1 MVKVLNLKSMK
12 LLKYQNIKRFLQ
24 NVISIWSEEV
34 CVVKNVKN
42 TGSWTY
48 VISDLKCEE
57 IVETFCEK
65 RIAKK
70 QIKKS
75 LELKCNK
82 EKR

>member
-1 MVKVLNLKSMK
+1 MMKVLNLKSMK

-48 VISDLKCEE
+48 VISDLKYEE
-57 IVETFCEK
+57 IVETFCENELQK
-65 RIAKK
+65 NKSKK
-70 QIKKS
+70 V
-75 LELKCNK
+75 
-82 EKR
+82 

>member
-1 MVKVLNLKSMK
+1 MKVLNLKSMK

-48 VISDLKCEE
+48 VISDLKYEE
-57 IVETFCEK
+57 KLLKRSAKTNCKKTNQKEFRVEM
-65 RIAKK
+65 
-70 QIKKS
+70 
-75 LELKCNK
+75 
-82 EKR
+82 